1 VQRSCRGRKQLYR
14 ASKDN
19 DVVVSSPQ
27 RDISVEIVESCRRGD
42 REALRTIYCTYKDK
56 VYSMALY
63 AFHGDTA
70 AASDV
75 TQEVFLKLMRTIA
88 QYRGDSR
95 FSTWLYRLVINACL
109 DRKRRADARPVVSDP
124 AVLDTLAAPG
134 SQEDDLARR
143 EMGRAVRVAVSALP
157 VKLRLAILLR
167 YFADLSYEDM
177 AKTLN
182 CSTGTVGSRLNRAH
196 QMLLE
201 RLGHVAKAR

>member
-1 VQRSCRGRKQLYR
+1 
-14 ASKDN
+14 
-19 DVVVSSPQ
+19 VVVNSPQ
-27 RDISVEIVESCRRGD
+27 RDISVEIVESCRQGD
-42 REALRTIYCTYKDK
+42 REALRTIYCAYKDK
-56 VYSMALY
+56 VYSMAFY

-75 TQEVFLKLMRTIA
+75 TQEVFLKLMGSIA
-88 QYRGDSR
+88 QYRGDSQ

-109 DRKRRADARPVVSDP
+109 DRKRRANARAFVSDP
-124 AVLDTLAAPG
+124 AVLAALVSPG

-143 EMGRAVRVAVSALP
+143 EMGRAVRVAVSELP

-167 YFADLSYEDM
+167 YFADLSYDDM

-196 QMLLE
+196 QMLIE

>member
-1 VQRSCRGRKQLYR
+1 
-14 ASKDN
+14 
-19 DVVVSSPQ
+19 VVVSAPQ

-42 REALRTIYCTYKDK
+42 REALRTIYCAYKDK

-75 TQEVFLKLMRTIA
+75 TQEVFLKLMGTIA
-88 QYRGDSR
+88 QYRGDSQ
-95 FSTWLYRLVINACL
+95 FATWLYRLVMNACL
-109 DRKRRADARPVVSDP
+109 DRKRRANARPVVSDP
-124 AVLDTLAAPG
+124 AVLDALVSPG

-143 EMGRAVRVAVSALP
+143 EMGRAVRIAVSALP
-157 VKLRLAILLR
+157 AKLRLTILLR
-167 YFADLSYEDM
+167 YFADLSYEEM

-196 QMLLE
+196 QMLIE